1 MAKLMTETI
10 PSESRPNRTPLLTL
24 YGTTLISVT
33 GDAMAAI
40 AIPWYVLQT
49 TGSAADTGITA
60 FFSIL
65 PVIIGMF
72 FGGTL
77 VDRIGYMRV
86 SVFADYASGA
96 TLLLIPI
103 LHSTVGLAFWQL
115 LALVFMGNL
124 LDAPGRSAK
133 RSMLP
138 EISEVA
144 QVSIDRSS
152 SLMSAISRATTM
164 IGAPLAGLLVI
175 AVGPTGVI
183 LIDAITFFVSA
194 LGIQFLIPSKLV
206 TADKRTESNYLQ
218 DLKAGFQYVRRDSL
232 IMTLILVIMFT
243 NMIDT
248 AMSAVTLPFFTK
260 SLFGIEEGAA
270 YQGLLVG
277 TFGASTLLG
286 VLLYSMFGQRYNRR
300 RLFIFAFFQVGLR
313 FIIYTFFPSFWVV
326 LFTIAIGGVLSGPI
340 NPIID
345 ALMYRRVP
353 QEMRAR
359 VFGFLSAG
367 VLTAMP
373 LGGLLAGYLLENLGL
388 QVTFFIYAVV
398 YLVSTGSLWF
408 NPSMR
413 NFETT
418 TTAVHQSDLAKTLP
432 QN

>member
-1 MAKLMTETI
+1 MTAAITDSQ
-10 PSESRPNRTPLLTL
+10 PPNRVPLLAL

-33 GDAMAAI
+33 GDAMAAL

-65 PVIIGMF
+65 PVVIGMF

-77 VDRIGYMRV
+77 VDRIGYKRV
-86 SVFADYASGA
+86 SVFADVASGA
-96 TLLLIPI
+96 TMLMIPI

-115 LALVFMGNL
+115 LALVFLGNL

-138 EISEVA
+138 EISDAA
-144 QVSIDRSS
+144 QISIERSS

-183 LIDAITFFVSA
+183 LIDAVTFFASA
-194 LGIQFLIPSKLV
+194 LGIQLLIPSKLV
-206 TADKRTESNYLQ
+206 TPDKQIESKYLE
-218 DLKAGFQYVRRDSL
+218 DLKAGFQYVRQDSL
-232 IMTLILVIMFT
+232 IVTLILVIMFT

-286 VLLYSMFGQRYNRR
+286 VLLYTAIGQRFNRR
-300 RLFIFAFFQVGLR
+300 RLFSFAFFQVGLR
-313 FIIYTFFPSFWVV
+313 FIFYALWPNFWVILV
-326 LFTIAIGGVLSGPI
+326 LTAVGGLLSGPI

-345 ALMYRRVP
+345 AVMYRRVP

-373 LGGLLAGYLLENLGL
+373 LGGLLAGYLLETVGL
-388 QVTFFIYAVV
+388 QLTFLIYAAV
-398 YLVSTGSLWF
+398 YLVSTGSLWL
-408 NPSMR
+408 NPSLR
-413 NFETT
+413 EVEQQE
-418 TTAVHQSDLAKTLP
+418 TTAVNIA
-432 QN
+432 